1 MAAAAAPRP
10 VAVPRSNGF
19 NVFPNLAKKVE
30 DQYETAKGSGDLLFF
45 ESKTEVVE
53 HGQIPFEVSLC
64 EALNHKPSASD
75 GSSPP
80 SKKAKTDPFGA
91 PYTSLFIAE
100 DVVLNEGGYGE
111 SDAFSIFLNKYSV
124 VPRHVIVATKEFVP
138 QTTPLTQS
146 ELYVTYAILKQLSAK
161 ERHLAFFNCG
171 SSSGASQPHKH
182 LQFLPL
188 PNGRAP
194 IEACLDANRPENLAA
209 PFQLPLPYANFGL
222 HLQPGSNDQLGVYLC
237 GAFLSLLDLM
247 IDHLRQLASRPE
259 SNIRNLRL
267 SLLSYNLL
275 LTENWMMLIP
285 RRHERASLAK
295 TVEEGAEPNGSTED
309 TFPVNALGFAGMLL
323 TKSAAQTDLIKEIGP
338 LNLLERVAFEPMVAQ
353 DPTGDAV
360 LA

>member
-53 HGQIPFEVSLC
+53 HGQIPVSDVSFCFWVPFTVLRSSLRGRGSSHSHTQFEVSLC

-111 SDAFSIFLNKYSV
+111 SDAFSIFVSSLLCHHLPTQADLGFGLQLNKYSV

-138 QTTPLTQS
+138 QTTPLTRACKRS
-146 ELYVTYAILKQLSAK
+146 CPAVCWLT
-161 ERHLAFFNCG
+161 RH
-171 SSSGASQPHKH
+171 
-182 LQFLPL
+182 
-188 PNGRAP
+188 R
-194 IEACLDANRPENLAA
+194 R
-209 PFQLPLPYANFGL
+209 
-222 HLQPGSNDQLGVYLC
+222 VRT
-237 GAFLSLLDLM
+237 
-247 IDHLRQLASRPE
+247 LRHVR
-259 SNIRNLRL
+259 
-267 SLLSYNLL
+267 
-275 LTENWMMLIP
+275 
-285 RRHERASLAK
+285 
-295 TVEEGAEPNGSTED
+295 
-309 TFPVNALGFAGMLL
+309 
-323 TKSAAQTDLIKEIGP
+323 
-338 LNLLERVAFEPMVAQ
+338 
-353 DPTGDAV
+353 DP
-360 LA
+360 